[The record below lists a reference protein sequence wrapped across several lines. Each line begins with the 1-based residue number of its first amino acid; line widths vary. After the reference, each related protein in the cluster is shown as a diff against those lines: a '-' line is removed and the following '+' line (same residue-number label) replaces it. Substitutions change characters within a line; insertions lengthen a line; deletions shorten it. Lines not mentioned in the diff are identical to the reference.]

1 MRLTGAQWV
10 HCTIYRHNL
19 LASLVLRPS
28 HYPVTSCS
36 MEKWRGKA
44 DIVDYTND
52 YLDGQRSN
60 DHFCVVLVI
69 PLDSSKANR
78 KDGMGEPWW
87 VKLDRANWPLAE
99 KHIVSV
105 ILGCIKALVGTE
117 SECLVVYGLYFLI
130 ASFQYLGLLI
140 SKCLSK
146 LKITYSVVLVTN
158 LFRLAESSMFGS
170 CMKH

>member
-1 MRLTGAQWV
+1 MMSPVQLSEFLHTIHGKGGKQQQQQQQNKNNRQTNKLKTLWEMRLTGAQWV

-36 MEKWRGKA
+36 MEKWRRKA

-78 KDGMGEPWW
+78 KDGMGEP
-87 VKLDRANWPLAE
+87 
-99 KHIVSV
+99 
-105 ILGCIKALVGTE
+105 
-117 SECLVVYGLYFLI
+117 
-130 ASFQYLGLLI
+130 
-140 SKCLSK
+140 
-146 LKITYSVVLVTN
+146 
-158 LFRLAESSMFGS
+158 
-170 CMKH
+170 